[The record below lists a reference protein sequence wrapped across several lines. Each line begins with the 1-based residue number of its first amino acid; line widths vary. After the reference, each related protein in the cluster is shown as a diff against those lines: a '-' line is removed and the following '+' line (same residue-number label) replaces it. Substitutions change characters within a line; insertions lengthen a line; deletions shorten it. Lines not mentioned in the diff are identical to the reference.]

1 MSNKN
6 ICVFQTTKT
15 NETNN
20 FSQQSNLTQKSNAGF
35 SNSWAIFDFAN
46 VNLKNC
52 CLYKGVHVVQ
62 DFAVRC
68 TKHKVRFEKFI
79 KGTET
84 THWFARYGFLV
95 ENDVVSMNAVLLWT
109 HGKQVWL
116 WAFFNWVQVLLY
128 VSPGQKINNN

>member
-1 MSNKN
+1 MSDKN
-6 ICVFQTTKT
+6 ISVFQTTKT
-15 NETNN
+15 NKIN
-20 FSQQSNLTQKSNAGF
+20 FSQQSNLTQESSSEF
-35 SNSWAIFDFAN
+35 SNSWALFDFAN

-52 CLYKGVHVVQ
+52 LYKGEHVVQ

-68 TKHKVRFEKFI
+68 TKQKMRFEKFI

-95 ENDVVSMNAVLLWT
+95 ENDVIYMNAVLLWT